1 MKIENQAQLI
11 GTSSWLTNPRSK
23 LILSYGTL
31 VIVCIFLWLT
41 YNMVQKYRTTLN
53 ISQQQAELKTQEIAE
68 TIDAKLAKLVLAAD
82 ELAENLYTS
91 TLSKETIEFK
101 LRKSALNH
109 TDFYALGTAF
119 NLYKISPQLRLFA
132 PFIYI
137 DGTTSKLDGLDHYY
151 DYISHIPQ
159 TYINQSNKN
168 WFSQAI
174 KGKNGWLPPSFDI
187 AHNQHTLKY
196 VTPIRSHTKPDE
208 IKGVV
213 FLDIGLKWI
222 RQQVENHHTGE
233 NAYTI
238 IVNEQNQILYH
249 GLQGSQKTVNALDES
264 VSPAYIAKFKAGI
277 PGKNKLTGRPA
288 WLHHHPIGETGWQ
301 VLTII
306 NIEPSNNGQLSVD
319 VNKEQI
325 IQKSDVIT
333 WIASTVT
340 LCLFIYLWVA
350 VIRHHFSEKQLWRHA
365 FVTSFI
371 FTLGIVSVWLC
382 ESYAPSPVRDNSL
395 VFSNRA
401 TVDHFQDDYT
411 VKSIEEY
418 KTPLLYIPTGL
429 FIQSIEFLNATN
441 VTLTGYLWQRYPRK
455 YEEKIE
461 YGVIFPEAVQTT
473 MNENDEYE
481 EGDEIIKSWYFETT
495 LRESFDYSLYPFD
508 RQLLWARLWHR
519 NFTDN
524 VVLVP
529 DFKSYD
535 SLHPNTLPGIE
546 RDFVLSGWRLS
557 RTFFDMRINTYNT
570 NFGNVKFSNR
580 DQMPELYFN
589 VELSRNIL
597 NPFIAHLFP
606 LVVVLLML
614 YALVLTISRKETSL
628 RFFGF
633 DVSTLIASSSAL
645 FFLLLIMHVQL
656 RDELSTNSIVYMEYF
671 YLVSYITILMITV
684 NSILFSWDPPIKFVE
699 FKDNLIP
706 KLLYWP
712 VLLMWFFVLTVFI
725 FQQS

>member
-1 MKIENQAQLI
+1 MKIENQVQLI
-11 GTSSWLTNPRSK
+11 ETSNGLTNPKVK
-23 LILSYGTL
+23 LILSL
-31 VIVCIFLWLT
+31 CALIALCIFSWLT
-41 YNMVQKYRTTLN
+41 YSMAQKYSATLN
-53 ISQQQAELKTQEIAE
+53 ISQQQAQLKTQEIADA
-68 TIDAKLAKLVLAAD
+68 IDIKLAKLAFAAE
-82 ELAENLYTS
+82 ELAENLYAS
-91 TLSKETIEFK
+91 TLTKDAIEFE
-101 LRKSALNH
+101 LQKSALNH
-109 TDFYALGTAF
+109 TDFYALGSAF
-119 NLYKISPQLRLFA
+119 DLYKISPQLRLFA

-137 DGTTSKLDGLDHYY
+137 DDTTNKLDGLDHYY
-151 DYISHIPQ
+151 DYISHASPDHTDQ
-159 TYINQSNKN
+159 KNHN
-168 WFSQAI
+168 WFALAAA
-174 KGKNGWLPPSFDI
+174 GKSGWLPPSFDM
-187 AHNQHTLKY
+187 AHKQHTLKY
-196 VTPIRSHTKPDE
+196 VTPIRADE
-208 IKGVV
+208 NSSEAKGVV
-213 FLDIGLKWI
+213 FLDIGLEWI
-222 RQQVENHHTGE
+222 RQQVENHNTGE
-233 NAYTI
+233 NTYTI
-238 IVNEQNQILYH
+238 IVNERNQILYH
-249 GLQGSQKTVNALDES
+249 SLKGPQKIVNALDEN
-264 VSPAYIAKFKAGI
+264 VSPAYITDFKTGT
-277 PGKNKLTGRPA
+277 PGENKLTGRPA

-301 VLTII
+301 VLTVI
-306 NIEPSNNGQLSVD
+306 NIEPSNNGQLSVSAY
-319 VNKEQI
+319 KEQM
-325 IQKSDVIT
+325 IQKSDIIT
-333 WIASTVT
+333 WVANTVI
-340 LCLFIYLWVA
+340 LCLVIYLWIV
-350 VIRHHFSEKQLWRHA
+350 VFRRQFSVKHLWRHA
-365 FVTSFI
+365 FVTSLI
-371 FTLGIVSVWLC
+371 FSLGIVSVWVY
-382 ESYAPSPVRDNSL
+382 EYYAPSPARDNSL

-401 TVDHFQDDYT
+401 TVDQFQDDYT
-411 VKSIEEY
+411 IKSIEEY
-418 KTPLLYIPTGL
+418 KTPLLYIPTGV

-441 VTLTGYLWQRYPRK
+441 VTLTGYLWQRYPRQ

-473 MNENDEYE
+473 MNENDEYV

-546 RDFVLSGWRLS
+546 RDFVLSGWSLS

-570 NFGNVKFSNR
+570 NFGNVGFSNR

-597 NPFIAHLFP
+597 NPFISHLFP
-606 LVVVLLML
+606 LAVVLLML
-614 YALVLTISRKETSL
+614 YGLILTISRKETSM

-645 FFLLLIMHVQL
+645 FFVLLIMHVQL

-684 NSILFSWDPPIKFVE
+684 NAILFSWDPPIKFVA

-712 VLLMWFFVLTVFI
+712 VLLTWFFVLTVLLFR
-725 FQQS
+725 